1 MTDVVVL
8 ARLDGK
14 TGLKVLCGSIGN
26 TCRGELARVAIV
38 PKAVTWEGHVLL
50 TGDRVLC
57 MLDGWV
63 RQPAAVTGGLPRLT
77 LSKRERQRPR
87 LATAAVRRGVLDR
100 EFLASRRRPRHR
112 RPITH
117 VEDFD
122 GVIQLYSEDQVIR
135 DIIFLEPD
143 GILADCPLCPRVNTL
158 TASKL
163 RVVHG

>member
-14 TGLKVLCGSIGN
+14 TGLRVLCGSIGN
-26 TCRGELARVAIV
+26 TCRGQLARVAIV

-50 TGDRVLC
+50 AGDRVLC

-63 RQPAAVTGGLPRLT
+63 RQPAAVTGGLPCLT
-77 LSKRERQRPR
+77 LSKSARERSES
-87 LATAAVRRGVLDR
+87 AAAAVRRGVLDR
-100 EFLASRRRPRHR
+100 EQLVGRRPRHR

-122 GVIQLYSEDQVIR
+122 GVIQLYSEGQVIR
-135 DIIFLEPD
+135 DIIFLEPE
-143 GILADCPLCPRVNTL
+143 GILACCPMCPRVNTL
-158 TASKL
+158 TAAKL
-163 RVVHG
+163 RVAQG

>member
-63 RQPAAVTGGLPRLT
+63 LTQADQDVDGIPTLGVPLRPQSSGPASRQSAKTAIHRLNSLSGRALNSATLSVPSFSTTQAFAVLKLRQPVDTWT
-77 LSKRERQRPR
+77 SIINRQ
-87 LATAAVRRGVLDR
+87 AT
-100 EFLASRRRPRHR
+100 RRRR
-112 RPITH
+112 RSA
-117 VEDFD
+117 
-122 GVIQLYSEDQVIR
+122 G
-135 DIIFLEPD
+135 
-143 GILADCPLCPRVNTL
+143 G
-158 TASKL
+158 
-163 RVVHG
+163 